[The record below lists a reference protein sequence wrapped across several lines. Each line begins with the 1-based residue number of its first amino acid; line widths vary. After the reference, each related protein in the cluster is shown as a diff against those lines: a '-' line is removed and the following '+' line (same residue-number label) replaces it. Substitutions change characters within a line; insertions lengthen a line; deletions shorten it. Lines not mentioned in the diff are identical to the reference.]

1 MRKTC
6 VNLDIDEP
14 LTLLVDALPGRLESL
29 RRARLESRATQT
41 PDEIEAGR
49 ELLDEDGTLI
59 LVVRSSCRWDN
70 FDGFLDS
77 DNGQVLDR
85 HGVLF
90 NGGLVFVEGAHRGI
104 DLEGQDPI
112 RIIEHSCL
120 SFAGREYDRTI
131 PGLVPSLTHINEERQ
146 KAEERRT
153 QVQARARTILLAHLN
168 DEQKEELEASR
179 YFHVRGADG
188 FLYRIIDKFQHNVF
202 RVEDGRDTFEYC
214 IVTKTHVPIHDQMLA
229 QALLLMANPSMF
241 HEVTNTWALTEDGR
255 RVFQPKVKADAP

>member
-1 MRKTC
+1 MRRAC
-6 VNLDIDEP
+6 INLDIDEP
-14 LTLLVDALPGRLESL
+14 LTLLVDTLPSRLESL
-29 RRARLESRATQT
+29 RQT
-41 PDEIEAGR
+41 RSVVRDSLDAG
-49 ELLDEDGTLI
+49 GTLI

-77 DNGQVLDR
+77 DGGQVLDR

-90 NGGLVFVEGAHRGI
+90 NGGLVFAEGIHLGI
-104 DLEGQDPI
+104 DLDDQDPI

-120 SFAGREYDRTI
+120 SFAGKEYDRTI
-131 PGLVPSLTHINEERQ
+131 PGLVTSLTHINEERQ

-168 DEQKEELEASR
+168 NEQKEEFKANR

-214 IVTKTHVPIHDQMLA
+214 IVTKDHVPIHDQMLT

-241 HEVTNTWALTEDGR
+241 HEITNTWALTEDGR